1 MDVNDN
7 AYFLE
12 KRVVIKSIASRL
24 APTFFCRSDLHILPS
39 KSRINSTTNTTPM
52 MPDGP

>member
-7 AYFLE
+7 AHFLD
-12 KRVVIKSIASRL
+12 KRVVIKSIASKL

-39 KSRINSTTNTTPM
+39 KSRINSTTSTTPM